1 MHARGLTPSPL
12 ALSAAFALNAA
23 LVAYL
28 GHQRL
33 PAIWLCA
40 AGVAL
45 FVWGWTRQLKR
56 LIMVAVNAIVL
67 SLPTAYYFGGGG
79 EGASSDIALPSL
91 NPDLRG
97 SPREGVT
104 IVADNVF
111 PGVILV
117 PEPKEHTTL
126 VRPPDILH
134 RDLSAASRE
143 PIGIPFAGTYWI
155 YKRPDRRLPKT
166 AVTIRGDPDDKTF
179 RSTDSRDMVMEAH
192 QNLGTFIY
200 AGCCRAIELAIRN
213 RDRYPGSVAVELML
227 INSQLAGQPAF
238 VLTPQP
244 VKSTPRWSQGTRPA
258 LLETLVFELPRNPAI
273 QRFDEFAVRYI
284 LNGVRSDRSPGI
296 AIERFVLIPR

>member
-33 PAIWLCA
+33 PAIWLGA

-45 FVWGWTRQLKR
+45 FIWGWTRQLKR
-56 LIMVAVNAIVL
+56 LIIVAVNAIVL
-67 SLPTAYYFGGGG
+67 SLPTVYYFGGGG
-79 EGASSDIALPSL
+79 EGGSSNVALPSL
-91 NPDLRG
+91 NPDLKG

-111 PGVILV
+111 PGVILI
-117 PEPKEHTTL
+117 PEVKEHATL
-126 VRPPDILH
+126 VRPPDILN
-134 RDLSAASRE
+134 RDLFSAARE
-143 PIGIPFAGTYWI
+143 PIGIPFAGSYWI
-155 YKRPDRRLPKT
+155 YKRPDHRLPKT

-200 AGCCRAIELAIRN
+200 TACCRAIELAIRN
-213 RDRYPGSVAVELML
+213 RDRYPGSVSVELIL

-238 VLTPQP
+238 ALPPQP
-244 VKSTPRWSQGTRPA
+244 VTSTPRWSRGLRPA
-258 LLETLVFELPRNPAI
+258 MLETLVFELPRSAPM
-273 QRFDEFAVRYI
+273 QRFDEFAVRYV
-284 LNGVRSDRSPGI
+284 LNGIRSDRSPGI
-296 AIERFVLIPR
+296 AIQRFVLIPR